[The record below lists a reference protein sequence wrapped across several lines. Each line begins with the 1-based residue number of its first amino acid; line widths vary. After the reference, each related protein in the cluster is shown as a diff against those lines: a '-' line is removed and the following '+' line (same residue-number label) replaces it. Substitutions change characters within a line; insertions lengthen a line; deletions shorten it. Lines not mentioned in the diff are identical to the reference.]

1 MTNQQESFP
10 DMMHEDLGFEVV
22 MRGYSRRQVH
32 DHMVRTRNQI
42 RDLEERL
49 ARAIDQAEQGR
60 IELAE
65 ARRRLAEAPQD
76 YDELGQR
83 LSAILK
89 LAEEEAKSK
98 REAADD
104 DAAKTREEAN
114 AESEQI
120 LSSSQAEAERR
131 VHEAT
136 AAAERLLAQAGSD
149 AEETLG
155 TARAESEE
163 TLRNARAEAD
173 RTVKAAQLE
182 AERLVAEADAQA
194 ESTREAASAEAEATL
209 TSARAEATETLSSA
223 QQRATSLDDHTGRR
237 VTFLT
242 DTHTEVMRRLNEMG
256 SVLTDLLQRENAAG
270 PLIDE
275 AAVLPPRP
283 VFTHVDEPRD
293 AAVAGEQDSMR
304 QDSVRQDS
312 VRVVLGGAD
321 GDAAHGVDDA
331 DGTDDGRRAEADRDA
346 ERNAAFGPGAAVGGP
361 ATGLEGGARLE
372 SRDED
377 GEGTVLPVSAAAA
390 HDASDDHE
398 QYVEF
403 ERHDGAGQGL
413 AGRPIRPDDTVEVAG
428 DARRQGANDAH
439 GANDHEAPAQGR
451 VRGFFEATDVHVPT
465 SGNRSGEDGLSAR
478 RQ

>member
-1 MTNQQESFP
+1 MTNQHDSFP

-98 REAADD
+98 REAADA

-114 AESEQI
+114 AESERI
-120 LSSSQAEAERR
+120 LSSAQAEAERR

-173 RTVKAAQLE
+173 RTLKAAQLE
-182 AERLVAEADAQA
+182 AERLVTEADARA
-194 ESTREAASAEAEATL
+194 EATRQAASDEAEATL
-209 TSARAEATETLSSA
+209 KAARAEAAETLSSA
-223 QQRATSLDDHTGRR
+223 QQRATALDDHTGRR

-270 PLIDE
+270 TLIDE

-293 AAVAGEQDSMR
+293 AAAADE
-304 QDSVRQDS
+304 QDS
-312 VRVVLGGAD
+312 VRVVLGDAD
-321 GDAAHGVDDA
+321 GDGVDGPHGPDDADDADDA
-331 DGTDDGRRAEADRDA
+331 DGANGGPRSGADRDE
-346 ERNAAFGPGAAVGGP
+346 ERGEAFGPGAGTGGVASAVD
-361 ATGLEGGARLE
+361 GGARPGEDARREGLE
-372 SRDED
+372 D
-377 GEGTVLPVSAAAA
+377 TVLPVNAAY
-390 HDASDDHE
+390 DDHE

-403 ERHDGAGQGL
+403 ERHDMAGQGL
-413 AGRPIRPDDTVEVAG
+413 AGRPIRPDDTVEVDG
-428 DARRQGANDAH
+428 DARRPGANDGH
-439 GANDHEAPAQGR
+439 GANDHEAPGQGR
-451 VRGFFEATDVHVPT
+451 VRGFFESTDVHVPV
-465 SGNRSGEDGLSAR
+465 SGNRSGEDGLSAQ